1 MKTALITGAGRRE
14 GLGFEV
20 AHQLGMLGY
29 HIIISARRPAQIDA
43 RIQDLQQFGIDASGV
58 LMDIADHNSITRAV
72 QAVSQAFDQIDV
84 LINNAAIFGDFG
96 ALADTDMSALKQEFD
111 TNFFG
116 TWDVTEQFYPLLRN
130 AGSARIVNVSS
141 GAGSFDDPDYGMVHG
156 RFGMP
161 VSSYALTKLT
171 INGLTVKAAR
181 EFAAD
186 GILVNSVCPG
196 VVATHQA
203 PSGFA
208 RPVPDGAK
216 SIVWAATLP
225 DDGPTGGFFRD
236 GQPLPW

>member
-20 AHQLGMLGY
+20 AHQLGNLGY
-29 HIIISARRPAQIDA
+29 HVILSARQPAQIDA
-43 RIQDLQQFGIDASGV
+43 RVQTLRQAGIDASGI
-58 LMDIADHNSITRAV
+58 LMDIADHKSV
-72 QAVSQAFDQIDV
+72 QQAAQTIQQQFQQLDV
-84 LINNAAIFGDFG
+84 LINNAAVFGNFES
-96 ALADTDMSALKQEFD
+96 LLETDMQELHHEFN

-116 TWDVTEQFYPLLRN
+116 TWDVIQQFYPLLRQ
-130 AGSARIVNVSS
+130 AGSSRIVNVSS
-141 GAGSFDDPDYGMVHG
+141 GAGSFDDPKYGMVHG
-156 RFGMP
+156 SLGMP
-161 VSSYALTKLT
+161 VSAYALTKLS

-181 EFAAD
+181 EFAPD

-203 PSGFA
+203 PGVFA

-216 SIVWAATLP
+216 SVVWAATLP
-225 DDGPTGGFFRD
+225 DDGPTGKFFRD

>member
-20 AHQLGMLGY
+20 AHQLSELGY
-29 HIIISARRPAQIDA
+29 HVIISARRPAQIDG
-43 RIQDLQQFGIDASGV
+43 RIRDLQQLGIDASGV
-58 LMDIADHNSITRAV
+58 VMDISEHDSITQVVEAV
-72 QAVSQAFDQIDV
+72 AQAFGRLDV
-84 LINNAAIFGDFG
+84 LVNNAAVFGDFG
-96 ALADTDMSALKQEFD
+96 SLATTDMQALKREFD

-116 TWDVTEQFYPLLRN
+116 TWDVIEQFYPLLQN
-130 AGSARIVNVSS
+130 AQSARIVNVSS
-141 GAGSFDDPDYGMVHG
+141 GAGSFDDPQYGMTHG
-156 RFGMP
+156 SFGMP
-161 VSSYALTKLT
+161 VSSYALTKLS

-208 RPVPDGAK
+208 RPVPDGAH